1 VHCLAE
7 ERPSLPLNQT
17 GDQKNGVR
25 MCAHTG
31 VNYALT
37 KEK

>member
-1 VHCLAE
+1 MHCLTE
-7 ERPSLPLNQT
+7 ERPSLSLKQA

-31 VNYALT
+31 INYALT
-37 KEK
+37 K